1 MIRVAITG
9 RPVSPPLTE
18 SMELLGRE
26 RCVLRLREAV
36 QLLQ

>member
-18 SMELLGRE
+18 SMQIIGRE
-26 RCVLRLREAV
+26 RCVERLRDAV
-36 QLLQ
+36 QTLQ